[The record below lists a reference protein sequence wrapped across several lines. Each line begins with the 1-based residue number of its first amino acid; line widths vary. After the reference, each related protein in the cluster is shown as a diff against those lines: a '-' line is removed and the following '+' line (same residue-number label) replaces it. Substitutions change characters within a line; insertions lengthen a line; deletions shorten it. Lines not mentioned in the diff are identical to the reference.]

1 MLWKT
6 CGMQPLEERYDVEGL
21 ISNIL
26 FVFADHPLV
35 KQKLAELE
43 REVTEGRVTSFRAA
57 NRLLE
62 LYTKYET

>member
-1 MLWKT
+1 MSTKT
-6 CGMQPLEERYDVEGL
+6 T
-21 ISNIL
+21 
-26 FVFADHPLV
+26 ADELVRDFRSHPLV

-62 LYTKYET
+62 VYKKHET

>member
-1 MLWKT
+1 
-6 CGMQPLEERYDVEGL
+6 MQPLEERYDVESL

-26 FVFADHPLV
+26 LVFADHPLV

-62 LYTKYET
+62 LYTKHET